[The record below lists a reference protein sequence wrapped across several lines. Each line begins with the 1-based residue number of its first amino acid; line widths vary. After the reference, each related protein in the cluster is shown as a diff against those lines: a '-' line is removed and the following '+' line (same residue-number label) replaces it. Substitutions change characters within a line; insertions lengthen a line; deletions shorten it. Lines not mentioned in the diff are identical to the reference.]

1 MASETCSGKVDC
13 AKKIIELLK
22 KKPDCVLKAN
32 IKENLKMY
40 IKDPNISPVAYKRLL
55 CFSQSSCDGNWNRNC
70 SSISQFKKSKKRSKS
85 HRKTSHK
92 LPPKTSHK
100 LPRKTSHKSPTK
112 PRRKSNRKKL

>member
-55 CFSQSSCDGNWNRNC
+55 CFSQSSCDGNWTRNC
-70 SSISQFKKSKKRSKS
+70 GEISQFKKSKKRSKS
-85 HRKTSHK
+85 LRKLSRKSLRKTSRK
-92 LPPKTSHK
+92 PS
-100 LPRKTSHKSPTK
+100 RKTYHKSPI
-112 PRRKSNRKKL
+112 KSLRKKL